1 MLEIK
6 NVTKKFGDLV
16 AVDGLSFNVK
26 PGEIYGLLGANGA
39 GKTTTFRMIVNLLE
53 PNEGDIS
60 YYNNKINPKITDEIG
75 FMIEERSMQTK
86 MTVEE
91 QVIHFARIKGMTY
104 RDAAKKLDYWL
115 ERFNIKEYR
124 TKKIKEL
131 SKGNQQK
138 IQFIATIINEPK
150 LLILDEPFSG
160 LDPFNME
167 RFVDIMNEFKE
178 KGSIIIFSSHRIDHV
193 EQFCEDLTVLVKGKV
208 VLSGNIDRIKED
220 FMRKVIKIN
229 GDVTKAEL
237 LDIEGVVKVNEYK
250 HELEVHIESQ
260 DYVQKVFNYI
270 KEKNNITK
278 FMVEKPSLSEI
289 FIERVGEA
297 YDG

>member
-16 AVDGLSFNVK
+16 AVDDLSFDVK

-39 GKTTTFRMIVNLLE
+39 GKTTTFRMIVDLLT
-53 PNEGDIS
+53 PNAGEIS
-60 YYNNKINPKITDEIG
+60 YYGKKIDFKVTDEIG
-75 FMIEERSMQTK
+75 FMIEERSLQTK

-91 QVIHFARIKGMTY
+91 QVIHFGRLKGMKHKE
-104 RDAAKKLDYWL
+104 AAEKLDYWL
-115 ERFNIKEYR
+115 ERFNIAEYK

-138 IQFIATIINEPK
+138 IQFIATIINDPK
-150 LLILDEPFSG
+150 LIILDEPFSG

-167 RFVDIMNEFKE
+167 RFVNIMNEFKE
-178 KGSIIIFSSHRIDHV
+178 SGSIIIFSSHRIDHV

-208 VLSGNIDRIKED
+208 VLKGNIEKIKDD
-220 FMRKVIKIN
+220 FMRKVIKLN
-229 GDVTKAEL
+229 GDVTKEEL
-237 LDIEGVVKVNEYK
+237 LTQEGVVKVNEYK

-260 DYVQKVFNYI
+260 DYVQKVFDFI
-270 KEKNNITK
+270 KEKSNITK

-289 FIERVGEA
+289 FIERVGEE